1 MKKQYKFFIM
11 ALVASQLFSVLW
23 LFPLSLAYFHEI
35 PGDIT
40 SILVAV
46 LRLDGVLFGFSLAM
60 YSFLSSRTEDAFTD
74 WANAFVAVAFV
85 SFFYSILY
93 GFIGLLN
100 GENGSPIATLLA
112 ISSTLSGVITLM
124 AFFIQF
130 SVGGETKKK
139 EKKE

>member
-1 MKKQYKFFIM
+1 MKKQHKFFIM
-11 ALVASQLFSVLW
+11 ALVASQLFSVMW
-23 LFPLSLAYFHEI
+23 LLPLSLGYFHAI

-40 SILVAV
+40 SILSVV
-46 LRLDGVLFGFSLAM
+46 LRLDGVLFGFSLTV
-60 YSFLSSRTEDAFTD
+60 YSFLSTRTEDAFTD
-74 WANAFVAVAFV
+74 WANAFVAVAFA

-112 ISSTLSGVITLM
+112 ISSTLSGIITLM

-130 SVGGETKKK
+130 SVGAETKEEEK
-139 EKKE
+139 E